1 MLSVRPSI
9 MFPLAA
15 LIFTGCTITT
25 YSNDPAR
32 PAPQPQA
39 QPAAAPVKKPVK
51 RRPALVKATTTKPAT
66 TVPAPSPDLAPVITS
81 NIVFGG
87 PAKKSFKGHAYVL
100 PPDTR
105 TLPNLSRM
113 VPFATLYTD
122 RFNVQA
128 QDFAGGFPGGLPQEE
143 WFAIQYQGVF
153 ELPTDGVW
161 KFKLVSD
168 DGAVLYIDG
177 EQAVNND
184 GQHGTRA
191 ATGEKQLKAGAHT
204 LRLDY
209 FQARKGGVAL
219 QLFTVVNGEDRIL
232 VGR

>member
-1 MLSVRPSI
+1 MLSVRSLV

-15 LIFTGCTITT
+15 LVFAGCTITT
-25 YSNDPAR
+25 YSNDPAK
-32 PAPQPQA
+32 QPVAQA
-39 QPAAAPVKKPVK
+39 QPTAATPVKKPGT
-51 RRPALVKATTTKPAT
+51 RRPAKPTKVPAKPAT

-81 NIVFGG
+81 NIAFGG
-87 PAKKSFKGHAYVL
+87 PAKKSFRGHAYVL
-100 PPDTR
+100 PPDTK

-113 VPFATLYTD
+113 VPFATLFTD

-128 QDFAGGFPGGLPQEE
+128 QEFSGGFPGGLPQEE

-153 ELPTDGVW
+153 ELPSEGSWT
-161 KFKLVSD
+161 FKLVSD

-177 EQAVNND
+177 EQVVDNN
-184 GQHGTRA
+184 GQHTARSV
-191 ATGEKQLKAGAHT
+191 TGQKALTAGAHT

-209 FQARKGGVAL
+209 FQAKKGAVAL
-219 QLFTVVNGEDRIL
+219 QLYTVVNGEDRIL